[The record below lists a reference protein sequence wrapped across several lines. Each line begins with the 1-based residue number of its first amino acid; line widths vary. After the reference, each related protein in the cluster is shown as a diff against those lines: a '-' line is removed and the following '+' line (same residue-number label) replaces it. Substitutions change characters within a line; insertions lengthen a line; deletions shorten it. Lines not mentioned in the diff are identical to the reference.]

1 MTADTSPTVR
11 RRRLASELRRMR
23 TESGLSMQEA
33 ADRLGFAAA
42 SISRI
47 ETGSRGLR
55 VRDLKAFLDLYE
67 IPEQEREALTVLAR
81 EAQRR
86 GWWTS
91 YGDVLPGE
99 HATLIGLEAEAT
111 SIRGYEQTLV
121 PGLLQTA
128 DYARAV
134 IGACRPDGTPEEV
147 ERLVTVRMERQRRLV
162 GDGPLELSVV
172 LGEGVLRQ
180 HVGTALTTAEQLRHL
195 AEANRRPN
203 VVVRVL
209 PYRAGAHPALAG
221 SFSVVGFPEDG
232 DPDVVYL
239 ENLAGGVYLEGTPG
253 ITKYADIFGQLRAAA
268 LSPEDSV
275 AMLLDASANL
285 A

>member
-1 MTADTSPTVR
+1 
-11 RRRLASELRRMR
+11 MR

-67 IPEQEREALTVLAR
+67 VPEEEREALTVLAR
-81 EAQRR
+81 EARRR

-91 YGDVLPGE
+91 YGDVLPGG

-128 DYARAV
+128 GYARAV
-134 IGACRPDGTPEEV
+134 IEAVRPDSTPEEV
-147 ERLVTVRMERQRRLV
+147 ERLVAVRMERQRRLV
-162 GDGPLELSVV
+162 GDDPLELSVI

-180 HVGTALTTAEQLRHL
+180 QVGTAPTTAEQLGHL

-209 PYRAGAHPALAG
+209 PYRAGAHPAMAG
-221 SFSVVGFPEDG
+221 SFGVVGFDDE
-232 DPDVVYL
+232 DPDVVHLENTDGGLYL
-239 ENLAGGVYLEGTPG
+239 ETPTD
-253 ITKYADIFGQLRAAA
+253 ITKYADMFDRLSAAA

-285 A
+285 T

>member
-1 MTADTSPTVR
+1 MDFCGGVAI
-11 RRRLASELRRMR
+11 AA
-23 TESGLSMQEA
+23 LSV
-33 ADRLGFAAA
+33 RLGFAAA
-42 SISRI
+42 SISRV

-67 IPEQEREALTVLAR
+67 VPEEEREA
-81 EAQRR
+81 QKR
-86 GWWTS
+86 GWRTS
-91 YGDVLPGE
+91 YGDVLPGG

-128 DYARAV
+128 GYARAV
-134 IGACRPDGTPEEV
+134 IEAVRPDSTPEEV
-147 ERLVTVRMERQRRLV
+147 ERPVAVRMERQRRLV
-162 GDGPLELSVV
+162 GDGPLELSVI

-180 HVGTALTTAEQLRHL
+180 RVGTAPTTAEQLGHL

-209 PYRAGAHPALAG
+209 PHRAGAHPALAG
-221 SFSVVGFPEDG
+221 SFSVVGFDE
-232 DPDVVYL
+232 DPDVVHL
-239 ENLAGGVYLEGTPG
+239 ENTDGGLSLETPAD
-253 ITKYADIFGQLRAAA
+253 ITKYADMFDRLCAAA

-285 A
+285 TQGRPAAVADEEIPADAETPRPRGRRRKGA